1 MRLSSRPAP
10 ARLTG
15 RRPHS
20 PLPHPAG
27 DSSGTSHSYCC
38 CYSLR
43 CRASLRLRSP
53 PDCSLDCQWGSRC
66 LLSALPQLPHQH
78 QHPLYPRVEPKRT
91 EQVVKPAKKSSVA
104 FVNLFFFKS
113 TTNIKT
119 FFFFLKK
126 DVKKFKKYMSF
137 MGLTHRLPL
146 HTSDCSHTLKKKK
159 AKRIMTFFIS
169 IVNKLE
175 HKSRSSMSCL
185 QL

>member
-1 MRLSSRPAP
+1 MASAARRCVQRSPPCRTISPRPSRPWTKCTSATIPTATRTTAPKAVTKKRNTESEALLPPAP

-43 CRASLRLRSP
+43 CRAALRLRSP
-53 PDCSLDCQWGSRC
+53 PDCSLDCQWGCRF

-104 FVNLFFFKS
+104 FVKLFFFKS

-119 FFFFLKK
+119 FFFKK
-126 DVKKFKKYMSF
+126 R
-137 MGLTHRLPL
+137 T
-146 HTSDCSHTLKKKK
+146 
-159 AKRIMTFFIS
+159 
-169 IVNKLE
+169 
-175 HKSRSSMSCL
+175 
-185 QL
+185 